1 MAGLFRRIFRVAQSE
16 AHAVID
22 KMEDPVK
29 MTEQGIRELRADLA
43 KSIQALAQVKAVAV
57 RLRKD
62 GEDQL
67 RQAQEYERKA
77 MALLQ
82 RAQAGDLDMA
92 EAERLATEA
101 LNRKQEFEARGRQL
115 LTDAQIQQQQADA
128 LQTKVQK
135 LQSTIT
141 RYENEL
147 ITLKGRA
154 KAAEATK
161 KINQQLSG
169 VDSSGTI
176 AMLEKMKE
184 RVMQTEAEAEAYAQ
198 IAEATTSVDDQIN
211 RILATPSKSAASD
224 SLLEL
229 KRKMGMLPPA
239 DPASSTASSTMGT
252 ASSTSA
258 S

>member
-16 AHAVID
+16 AHAVVD
-22 KMEDPVK
+22 KIEDPVK

-43 KSIQALAQVKAVAV
+43 KSIQALAQVKAVTV

-115 LTDAQIQQQQADA
+115 LADYQKQQQQTDA
-128 LQTKVQK
+128 LQAKVQK

-147 ITLKGRA
+147 VTLRGRA
-154 KAAEATK
+154 QAAEATK
-161 KINQQLSG
+161 KINKQLSG

-184 RVMQTEAEAEAYAQ
+184 RVNQTEAEAEAYGQ
-198 IAEATTSVDDQIN
+198 IADATTSIDDQIN
-211 RILATPSKSAASD
+211 KVLAEPSRAAASD

-239 DPASSTASSTMGT
+239 DPASSTTSSST

>member
-16 AHAVID
+16 AHAVVD
-22 KMEDPVK
+22 KIEDPVK

-43 KSIQALAQVKAVAV
+43 KSIQALAQVKAVTV

-115 LTDAQIQQQQADA
+115 LADYQKQQQQTDA
-128 LQTKVQK
+128 LQAKVQK

-147 ITLKGRA
+147 VTLRA
-154 KAAEATK
+154 RAQAAEATK
-161 KINQQLSG
+161 KINKQLSG

-184 RVMQTEAEAEAYAQ
+184 RVNQTEAEAEAYGQ
-198 IAEATTSVDDQIN
+198 IADATTSIDDQIN
-211 RILATPSKSAASD
+211 KVLAEPSRAAASD

-239 DPASSTASSTMGT
+239 DPAPSTTSSST

>member
-16 AHAVID
+16 AHAVVD
-22 KMEDPVK
+22 KIEDPVK

-43 KSIQALAQVKAVAV
+43 KSIQALAQVKAVTV

-115 LTDAQIQQQQADA
+115 LADYQKQQQQTDA
-128 LQTKVQK
+128 LQAKVQK
-135 LQSTIT
+135 LQATIT

-147 ITLKGRA
+147 VTLRGRA
-154 KAAEATK
+154 QAAEATK
-161 KINQQLSG
+161 KINKQLSG
-169 VDSSGTI
+169 VDPSGTI

-184 RVMQTEAEAEAYAQ
+184 RVNQTEAEAEAYGQ
-198 IAEATTSVDDQIN
+198 IAEATTSIDDQIN
-211 RILATPSKSAASD
+211 KVLAEPSRAAASD

-239 DPASSTASSTMGT
+239 DPASSTSSSSA

>member
-16 AHAVID
+16 AHAVVD
-22 KMEDPVK
+22 KIEDPVK

-43 KSIQALAQVKAVAV
+43 KSIQALAQVKAVTV

-101 LNRKQEFEARGRQL
+101 LNRKQEFEARGKQL
-115 LTDAQIQQQQADA
+115 LADYQKQQQQTDA
-128 LQTKVQK
+128 LQAKVQK
-135 LQSTIT
+135 LQATIT

-147 ITLKGRA
+147 VTLRGRA
-154 KAAEATK
+154 QAAEATK
-161 KINQQLSG
+161 KINKQLSG
-169 VDSSGTI
+169 VDPSGTI

-184 RVMQTEAEAEAYAQ
+184 RVNQTEAEAEAYGQ
-198 IAEATTSVDDQIN
+198 IAEATTSIDDQIN
-211 RILATPSKSAASD
+211 KVLAEPSRAAASD

-239 DPASSTASSTMGT
+239 DPAPSTSSSST

>member
-1 MAGLFRRIFRVAQSE
+1 MANLFKRIFRVAQSE

-22 KMEDPVK
+22 KIEDPVK

-43 KSIQALAQVKAVAV
+43 KSIQALAQVKAAAV

-77 MALLQ
+77 IALLQ

-101 LNRKQEFEARGRQL
+101 LNRKQEFETRGRQL
-115 LTDAQIQQQQADA
+115 LADYQKQQQQADA
-128 LQTKVQK
+128 LQAKVQK
-135 LQSTIT
+135 LQATIT

-147 ITLKGRA
+147 VTLKARA
-154 KAAEATK
+154 QAAEATR
-161 KINQQLSG
+161 KINKQLAG
-169 VDSSGTI
+169 VDSSSTI
-176 AMLEKMKE
+176 AMLERMKD
-184 RVMQTEAEAEAYAQ
+184 RVNQTEAEAEAYGQ
-198 IAEATTSVDDQIN
+198 IAEATTSIDDQIN
-211 RILATPSKSAASD
+211 KALAEPSRTAASD

-229 KRKMGMLPPA
+229 KRKLGMLPPA
-239 DPASSTASSTMGT
+239 DSAISTSSGST

>member
-16 AHAVID
+16 AHAVVD

-29 MTEQGIRELRADLA
+29 MTEQGIRELRTDLA

-101 LNRKQEFEARGRQL
+101 LNRKQEFESRGRQL
-115 LTDAQIQQQQADA
+115 LTDAQVQQQQSDA
-128 LQTKVQK
+128 LQAKVQK

-147 ITLKGRA
+147 VTLKGRA

-184 RVMQTEAEAEAYAQ
+184 RVTQTEAEAEAYAQ
-198 IAEATTSVDDQIN
+198 IADATTTVDDQIN
-211 RILATPSKSAASD
+211 RVLATPSKSAASD

-229 KRKMGMLPPA
+229 KRKMGMLPA
-239 DPASSTASSTMGT
+239 GDSG
-252 ASSTSA
+252 TSA
-258 S
+258 TSGASTTSSAI

>member
-16 AHAVID
+16 AHAVVD
-22 KMEDPVK
+22 KIEDPVK

-43 KSIQALAQVKAVAV
+43 KSIQALAQVKAVTV

-115 LTDAQIQQQQADA
+115 LADYQKQQQQTDA
-128 LQTKVQK
+128 LQAKVQK

-147 ITLKGRA
+147 VTLRGRA
-154 KAAEATK
+154 QAAEATK
-161 KINQQLSG
+161 KINKQLSG

-184 RVMQTEAEAEAYAQ
+184 RVNQTEAEAEAYGQ
-198 IAEATTSVDDQIN
+198 IADATTSIDDQIN
-211 RILATPSKSAASD
+211 KVLAEPSRAAASD

-239 DPASSTASSTMGT
+239 DPAPSTTSSST

>member
-16 AHAVID
+16 AHAVVD
-22 KMEDPVK
+22 KIEDPVK

-43 KSIQALAQVKAVAV
+43 KSIQALAQVKAVTV

-115 LTDAQIQQQQADA
+115 LADYQKQQQQTDA
-128 LQTKVQK
+128 LQAKVQK
-135 LQSTIT
+135 LQATIT

-147 ITLKGRA
+147 VTLRGRA
-154 KAAEATK
+154 QAAEATK
-161 KINQQLSG
+161 KINKQLSG
-169 VDSSGTI
+169 VDPSGTI

-184 RVMQTEAEAEAYAQ
+184 RVNQTEAEAEAYGQ
-198 IAEATTSVDDQIN
+198 ISEATTSIDDQIN
-211 RILATPSKSAASD
+211 KVLAEPSRAAASD

-239 DPASSTASSTMGT
+239 DPASSTSSSST

>member
-16 AHAVID
+16 AHAVVD
-22 KMEDPVK
+22 KIEDPVK

-43 KSIQALAQVKAVAV
+43 KSIQALAQVKAVTV

-115 LTDAQIQQQQADA
+115 LADYQKQQQQTDA
-128 LQTKVQK
+128 LQAKVQK

-147 ITLKGRA
+147 VTLRGRA
-154 KAAEATK
+154 QAAEATK
-161 KINQQLSG
+161 KINKQLSG

-184 RVMQTEAEAEAYAQ
+184 RVNQTEAEAEAYGQ
-198 IAEATTSVDDQIN
+198 IADATTSMM
-211 RILATPSKSAASD
+211 TKSTKCWQSPHEQQHRTH
-224 SLLEL
+224 S
-229 KRKMGMLPPA
+229 
-239 DPASSTASSTMGT
+239 
-252 ASSTSA
+252 
-258 S
+258 

>member
-16 AHAVID
+16 AHAVVD
-22 KMEDPVK
+22 KIEDPVK

-43 KSIQALAQVKAVAV
+43 KSIQALAQVKAVTV

-101 LNRKQEFEARGRQL
+101 LNRKQEFEARGKQL
-115 LTDAQIQQQQADA
+115 LADYQKQQQQTDA
-128 LQTKVQK
+128 LQAKVQK
-135 LQSTIT
+135 LQATIT

-147 ITLKGRA
+147 VTLRGRA
-154 KAAEATK
+154 QAAEATK
-161 KINQQLSG
+161 KINKQLSG
-169 VDSSGTI
+169 VDPSGTI

-184 RVMQTEAEAEAYAQ
+184 RVNQTEAEAEAYGQ
-198 IAEATTSVDDQIN
+198 IAEATTSIDDQIN
-211 RILATPSKSAASD
+211 KVLAEPSRAAASD

-239 DPASSTASSTMGT
+239 DPASSTSSSST